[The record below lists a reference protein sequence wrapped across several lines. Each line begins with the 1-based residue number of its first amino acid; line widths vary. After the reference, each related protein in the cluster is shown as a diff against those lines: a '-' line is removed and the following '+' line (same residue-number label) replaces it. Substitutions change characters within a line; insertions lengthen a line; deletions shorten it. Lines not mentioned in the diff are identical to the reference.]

1 MRATSTR
8 PEPARLAE
16 VRELLEKATRG
27 TERLAQST
35 RRPAPTERVRTLPVA
50 PALAGLLPD
59 GGLRKGS
66 TVAVGGSA
74 ALLLGLIAQAS
85 ARGSWVG
92 LVGMPEVGLVAAD
105 EAGVKLERLAL
116 VPDPGDQLVAVTAA
130 LVEGLDVVAVVGG
143 RRIAAGDRQ
152 RLAAK
157 ARQTGAVLISHGGAW
172 PGADLEVDLVARPGQ
187 WKGLYGDGHGRLR
200 ARRVQV
206 RVTGRGGAHRPR
218 TAAVLLSGPDG
229 ALSAVE
235 PATTSSTG
243 TVTTRPTDTRQA
255 G

>member
-1 MRATSTR
+1 MRATTTR
-8 PEPARLAE
+8 PAPARLAE

-27 TERLAQST
+27 TERLATPT
-35 RRPAPTERVRTLPVA
+35 RRPAPTERVPTLPVA

-66 TVAVGGSA
+66 TLAVGGST

-85 ARGSWVG
+85 AHGSWVA
-92 LVGMPEVGLVAAD
+92 LVGLPEIGIVAAD
-105 EAGVKLERLAL
+105 EAGVELERLAL

-130 LVEGLDVVAVVGG
+130 LVEGLDVVVVGGG

-157 ARQTGAVLISHGGAW
+157 ARQSGVVLISHGGAW
-172 PGADLEVDLVARPGQ
+172 PGADLEVGLVQRAGQ
-187 WKGLYGDGHGRLR
+187 WKGLCGGGHGRLR

-206 RVTGRGGAHRPR
+206 RVIGRGGAHRPR
-218 TAAVLLSGPDG
+218 TAAVLLPGPDG
-229 ALSAVE
+229 TVSDVE
-235 PATTSSTG
+235 PATTSAG
-243 TVTTRPTDTRQA
+243 TPVTARPVAARQA